1 MTRARQGWRRIIE
14 DATIMDM
21 RFPPTALPFLAPLLL
36 AAACAP
42 VERDP
47 DADPAAGAPAVRVLG
62 QPQTCINR
70 PQIRQ
75 TMVRNDRVI
84 DFEMRGGK
92 VYRNILP
99 QSCPGLRLERAF
111 TYNTTINQLCTPEI
125 IYVLTNIAGVPQR
138 GAGCGL
144 GRFVLV
150 EYVEDDEA
158 G

>member
-1 MTRARQGWRRIIE
+1 MQKTH
-14 DATIMDM
+14 
-21 RFPPTALPFLAPLLL
+21 PLIAVTMV

-47 DADPAAGAPAVRVLG
+47 DADPAAGAPEVRVVG
-62 QPQTCINR
+62 EAQSCINR

-75 TMVRNDRVI
+75 TMVRSDRVI

-99 QSCPGLRLERAF
+99 SKCPGISIERAF
-111 TYNTTINQLCTPEI
+111 TYNTTIDQLCTPEI
-125 IYVLTNIAGVPQR
+125 IYVLTNIGGVPQR

-144 GRFVLV
+144 GKFIPV
-150 EYVEDDEA
+150 EYVKDDKA
-158 G
+158 D

>member
-1 MTRARQGWRRIIE
+1 MQKTY
-14 DATIMDM
+14 
-21 RFPPTALPFLAPLLL
+21 PLVAISILV
-36 AAACAP
+36 AACAP

-47 DADPAAGAPAVRVLG
+47 DADPAAGAPAVKVLG
-62 QPQTCINR
+62 EGQSCINR

-75 TMVRNDRVI
+75 TIVRNDRVI

-99 QSCPGLRLERAF
+99 NKCPGLAIERAF
-111 TYNTTINQLCTPEI
+111 TYNTSIDQLCTPEI
-125 IYVLTNIAGVPQR
+125 IYVLQNIAGVPQR

-144 GRFVLV
+144 GKFVPV
-150 EYVEDDEA
+150 EYVKDDKP

>member
-1 MTRARQGWRRIIE
+1 MHA
-14 DATIMDM
+14 
-21 RFPPTALPFLAPLLL
+21 RFPIPAFTLPALMLA

-47 DADPAAGAPAVRVLG
+47 NADPAADAPAVKVLG
-62 QPQTCINR
+62 EGQTCINR
-70 PQIRQ
+70 TQIRQ
-75 TMVRNDRVI
+75 TQVRSDRVI

-111 TYNTTINQLCTPEI
+111 TYNTTIDQLCTPEI
-125 IYVLTNIAGVPQR
+125 IYVLQNLGGVPQR

-144 GRFVLV
+144 GRFVPV
-150 EYVEDDEA
+150 EYVKDDKA
-158 G
+158 D